1 MASEAV
7 CAIGP
12 VMSALM
18 VLHGGEVGEAVAS
31 SRGSEILAGC
41 SFLVA
46 LWTGNSLWCWDTE
59 NIQVLTLFCEA
70 IEGSHIKKKMKNPL
84 INMDG
89 KSLGICEP
97 VQSSSAVRCSD

>member
-1 MASEAV
+1 MCHWPCDV
-7 CAIGP
+7 
-12 VMSALM
+12 SA
-18 VLHGGEVGEAVAS
+18 HGLARRGGGG
-31 SRGSEILAGC
+31 SRGQQSGGSEILAGC